1 MVGTAPHRIGFYL
14 VPQFSMIAFA
24 SAVEPLRL
32 ANRVNGSGLFEFYN
46 YSLDGR
52 PVAASNG
59 MTINVDGRLADQ
71 EALSA
76 IFVCGGLDVQRYAPR
91 ALLTQLRR
99 LAAAGTNVGAMCTG
113 THVLARAGLLAGYR
127 CTIHWEN
134 LSSFH
139 EEFPTV
145 DVTSEL
151 FEIDRNRFTCAGG
164 TAAVDMMLNLIALQA
179 GHSIAAAV
187 ADQLIHHRIRDGHE
201 GQRMGLRSRLG
212 IAHPKLLAVLARM
225 EDMIETPVDCR
236 TLAAGVG
243 LSSRQLE
250 RLFRKYLARTPSRYF
265 LDLRLD
271 RARFLLL
278 QTALPILSV
287 AVACGFVSAAHFSK
301 CYRDRFERRPIDE
314 RQRQP
319 RSDET
324 RRPAPKP

>member
-1 MVGTAPHRIGFYL
+1 MASAAPYRIGYYL

-32 ANRVNGSGLFEFYN
+32 ANRVNGNSLYEFFN
-46 YSLDGR
+46 YSLDGH

-71 EALSA
+71 KGLSA

-91 ALLTQLRR
+91 PLLTQLRR
-99 LAAAGTNVGAMCTG
+99 LAARGTNVGAMCTG
-113 THVLARAGLLAGYR
+113 THILAKAGLLDGYR

-134 LSSFH
+134 LNSFH
-139 EEFPTV
+139 EEFPRV

-164 TAAVDMMLNLIALQA
+164 TAAVDLMLNLIALQA

-201 GQRMGLRSRLG
+201 RQRMGLRSRLG
-212 IAHPKLLAVLARM
+212 VSHPKLLAVLARM
-225 EDMIETPVDCR
+225 EEAIEAPADCR

-250 RLFRKYLARTPSRYF
+250 RLFQKYLARSPSRYY

-278 QTALPILSV
+278 QTALPILNI
-287 AVACGFVSAAHFSK
+287 AIACGFVSAAHFSK
-301 CYRDRFERRPIDE
+301 CYRDRFSRSPSGERRQTP
-314 RQRQP
+314 P
-319 RSDET
+319 RE
-324 RRPAPKP
+324 